1 MKKNKVSLL
10 FIILGL
16 IAAKI
21 SFADGTS
28 DSALTLT
35 PEPTASVTELPS
47 FVDKLSSPE
56 VANVIVYTLL
66 GLGLIALVIVLCVKS
81 GSGKTDKKS

>member
-1 MKKNKVSLL
+1 MKKKSASLL
-10 FIILGL
+10 CMILGL
-16 IAAKI
+16 IAARI

-66 GLGLIALVIVLCVKS
+66 GLGLIALIIVLCVKS
-81 GSGKTDKKS
+81 GSGKTNKRS